1 MMKKKVRIYKKPC
14 MKCGGQTHMKEGGQ
28 FEPHM
33 MYNPETGQ
41 GFPAESMEDHL
52 SMKEQGFLHKE
63 EMPKKQF
70 GSNQFSK
77 RLAKELKSTYKPFSS
92 TAPQNQ
98 NTDEVVGERKNM
110 FVSKLSNNAMVSMA
124 EQERQNMIQEQS
136 QNPFMKMGGSPFYNM
151 GGNYMSDQF
160 GGQYTQ
166 DMYMPMME
174 NGGDTENTQNPEV
187 DPIEEALKDPYAF
200 DSLFYNYFGTDYSTY
215 EKSKKTIKGF
225 GDVKNFVSFVES
237 GPMQKKA
244 ATMFLGALLSNNPKF
259 SYDIGNQLDNLDVST
274 WYSLDVLPWSNEDK
288 LEDMAAIA
296 REEARGKVYD
306 EAQTKMKEFDQKFDD
321 ELYLELK
328 TTLNEKFNTA
338 TGKDAKRYEKQLN
351 NLERIKGVIQQH
363 KKDPNSIINY
373 HLPNQIDWD
382 PSNWGEAYGDFID
395 MYDAEFG
402 TDKNPTPLT
411 DQYQVISYAGIAS
424 DIRNKITGISP
435 NAPGV
440 KTAWTKQNFI
450 NDDIVFNKS
459 GVDNYLERGELLE
472 PVEITDESE
481 GDNDEDALLEEALKN
496 QTPPA
501 EAQTPVQPKV
511 VVPKPKKQQP
521 VQNTQPT
528 IYEGQGKKGLSERA
542 KKLLLMKSQQNKYG
556 GNINTYEHGGQHEN
570 YMNVPGDAF
579 SNIYSNDELREKL
592 NNRFLQANPQNIQ
605 DIQAEEQPEM
615 FPAFKDL
622 KWYDKQ
628 TTGFDKY
635 ATKGEVG
642 PIPTGIGPYFN
653 KIGNMFENVAQPFR
667 KAGWHMKE
675 AMYNPNADFGY
686 SREDGMQVRMNK
698 DGEEKFDVLGSYG
711 NALRMNPFMTIGATI
726 GNIGQVAGDVAL
738 NMKRMNEDRRFQDF
752 VQRKTMAD
760 QSFSPVDNELKRGNW
775 TVNQGYFNPDLTT
788 MQPWFTGQ
796 AKYGGDIV
804 NMSDEEIKRFLRAG
818 GQIEYLD

>member
-14 MKCGGQTHMKEGGQ
+14 MKCGGQTHMQEGGQ

-70 GSNQFSK
+70 GGNQFSK

-174 NGGDTENTQNPEV
+174 NGGDVENTQNPEP
-187 DPIEEALKDPYAF
+187 DPITEALKDPYAF
-200 DSLFYNYFGTDYSTY
+200 DILFNNYFGTDYSTY
-215 EKSKKTIKGF
+215 EDATKKTIKGF
-225 GDVKNFVSFVES
+225 GDIKNFVSFVES

-259 SYDIGNQLDNLDVST
+259 SYDIGSQLDNLDVST
-274 WYSLDVLPWSNEDK
+274 WYSLDVAPWSDEDK

-321 ELYLELK
+321 ELYLDLK
-328 TTLNEKFNTA
+328 TSLNEKFNTA
-338 TGKDAKRYEKQLN
+338 TGEEAKRYEKKLN
-351 NLERIKGVIQQH
+351 DLERIKGVIQKH
-363 KKDPNSIINY
+363 KKDPNSLIQY
-373 HLPNQIDWD
+373 HLSNEIDWD
-382 PSNWGEAYGDFID
+382 PSNWGAAYGDFID
-395 MYDAEFG
+395 MYDAEIK
-402 TDKNPTPLT
+402 TNEDQTPLAN
-411 DQYQVISYAGIAS
+411 QYEIISNGGIAG
-424 DIRNKITGISP
+424 DISNYKVD
-435 NAPGV
+435 GV
-440 KTAWTKQNFI
+440 NDKPWNKQNYI
-450 NDDIVFNKS
+450 NDDFVNEVTQYSSRTK
-459 GVDNYLERGELLE
+459 GVDNYLTSTLLD
-472 PVEITDESE
+472 PVEVTDESDA
-481 GDNDEDALLEEALKN
+481 DNKTGASEDALLEEALKN

-501 EAQTPVQPKV
+501 EAQTPAQPKV
-511 VVPKPKKQQP
+511 VAPKPVQQP

-528 IYEGQGKKGLSERA
+528 IYEGQGKKGLSDRA
-542 KKLLLMKSQQNKYG
+542 KKLLLMQSQQKKYG
-556 GNINTYEHGGQHEN
+556 GNIE
-570 YMNVPGDAF
+570 
-579 SNIYSNDELREKL
+579 
-592 NNRFLQANPQNIQ
+592 
-605 DIQAEEQPEM
+605 
-615 FPAFKDL
+615 
-622 KWYDKQ
+622 
-628 TTGFDKY
+628 KY
-635 ATKGEVG
+635 ATKGEVS

-711 NALRMNPFMTIGATI
+711 NALRMNPFKTIGATI

-738 NMKRMNEDRRFQDF
+738 NMKRINEDRRFQDF
-752 VQRKTMAD
+752 AQRKTMAD

-796 AKYGGDIV
+796 AKYGGDIID
-804 NMSDEEIKRFLRAG
+804 MSDEEIKRFLRAG